1 MRKPLYDIIEKDF
14 HEEISVAEEE
24 FYASIAR
31 PADARLL
38 GIGENAP
45 VLDLVRT
52 TYNVS
57 NEVVEYTLSVAR
69 GDQFKYKV
77 YHHRRD

>member
-1 MRKPLYDIIEKDF
+1 M
-14 HEEISVAEEE
+14 
-24 FYASIAR
+24 
-31 PADARLL
+31 
-38 GIGENAP
+38 
-45 VLDLVRT
+45 VRT